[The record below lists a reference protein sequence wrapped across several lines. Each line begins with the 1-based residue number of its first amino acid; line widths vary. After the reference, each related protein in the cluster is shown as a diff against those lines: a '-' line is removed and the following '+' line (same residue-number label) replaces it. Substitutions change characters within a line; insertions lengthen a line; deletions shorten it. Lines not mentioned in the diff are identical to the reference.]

1 MAPTNTAALR
11 TQLETMHKALLDDD
25 MGAMEL
31 HAVLLQDFET
41 VLGDA
46 TQALDAAMADLNFEL
61 AASECEALLGR
72 LMQ

>member
-1 MAPTNTAALR
+1 
-11 TQLETMHKALLDDD
+11 